1 MSLIS
6 VDMRMAVNNGGYG
19 TISCRVHMLHVLP
32 GGTVGPK
39 TTPRYAY
46 LCVSLFRKSHNLQ
59 ICMPSVWIS
68 RSYMEK
74 VLAQIADSKKLFV
87 DSRKVI
93 EEMYGPP
100 PNSKDFQSDTLVL

>member
-1 MSLIS
+1 
-6 VDMRMAVNNGGYG
+6 
-19 TISCRVHMLHVLP
+19 
-32 GGTVGPK
+32 
-39 TTPRYAY
+39 
-46 LCVSLFRKSHNLQ
+46 
-59 ICMPSVWIS
+59 MPSVWIS